1 TERKSLLVSIIFH
14 NGVVVL
20 IHPPLLLDRQDIL
33 FGRGGLTNRHFG
45 NKKYRDV
52 INEHRKEYVE
62 AKKVDKPRVAKR
74 VVKKILSDGFASS
87 SVRFLKRDDNGYWV
101 EVDEH
106 EAVCKVSQALRE
118 KSRWSCMKADDE
130 NASVVKLQLEPA
142 VVDKKKRSQ
151 RNEEAGPADAFR
163 KVETAK
169 PSDEMKVKKIRRE
182 APAQHISVNTRTES
196 KSLGLMESL
205 PTSELK
211 LPTASDI
218 TIPPLEATGSSGI
231 LPGNDES
238 MPTEAD
244 VLFGRG
250 GRTNHHPGN
259 KRLRQIVDHYKI
271 AYEMARKAEK
281 PKYAKAI
288 VKALRDHTTP
298 SRFLRM
304 NDTTNQWE
312 DVGDRRAAEKVSQTL
327 REKEKEGRG
336 KTKSSEGPP

>member
-1 TERKSLLVSIIFH
+1 MESQPISEAKASANTEARSNETTKGPNPSCDAPPPGI
-14 NGVVVL
+14 L
-20 IHPPLLLDRQDIL
+20 IGQNDIL

-52 INEHRKEYVE
+52 INEFRREYVE

-74 VVKKILSDGFASS
+74 VVKKILSEGFASS
-87 SVRFLKRDDNGYWV
+87 AVRFLKRDDNGYWV

-118 KSRWSCMKADDE
+118 KSRWSCMKGNDE
-130 NASVVKLQLEPA
+130 NAPLVKLEVEPA
-142 VVDKKKRSQ
+142 VADAKKRGQ
-151 RNEEAGPADAFR
+151 PNDEEGSKDAFL
-163 KVETAK
+163 KVEITK
-169 PSDEMKVKKIRRE
+169 QTGEMKVKKSRLE
-182 APAQHISVNTRTES
+182 APTKQNSLNSSTES
-196 KSLGLMESL
+196 KPLGLLESPL
-205 PTSELK
+205 ISELK

-218 TIPPLEATGSSGI
+218 TIPPLEMAGASGI

-259 KRLRQIVDHYKI
+259 KRLRQIVDQYKI

-281 PKYAKAI
+281 VCNMVHFRY
-288 VKALRDHTTP
+288 RT
-298 SRFLRM
+298 
-304 NDTTNQWE
+304 
-312 DVGDRRAAEKVSQTL
+312 VS
-327 REKEKEGRG
+327 
-336 KTKSSEGPP
+336 

>member
-1 TERKSLLVSIIFH
+1 
-14 NGVVVL
+14 
-20 IHPPLLLDRQDIL
+20 LDRQDIL

-52 INEHRKEYVE
+52 INEYRKEYVE

-118 KSRWSCMKADDE
+118 KSRWSCMKADEE
-130 NASVVKLQLEPA
+130 NASVVKLDVETTVA
-142 VVDKKKRSQ
+142 DTNTRSQ
-151 RNEEAGPADAFR
+151 PNEEERPTNDFL
-163 KVETAK
+163 KVETTK
-169 PSDEMKVKKIRRE
+169 STGERKIKKIRLE
-182 APAQHISVNTRTES
+182 APTEQVSVNTRTES
-196 KSLGLMESL
+196 KTQGLLESL

-218 TIPPLEATGSSGI
+218 IIPPLEAAGSSGI

-271 AYEMARKAEK
+271 SYEMARKAEK
-281 PKYAKAI
+281 
-288 VKALRDHTTP
+288 VCCL
-298 SRFLRM
+298 L
-304 NDTTNQWE
+304 Q
-312 DVGDRRAAEKVSQTL
+312 L
-327 REKEKEGRG
+327 
-336 KTKSSEGPP
+336 